1 MGRSVI
7 CAEPRIEAD
16 ILLSNSSS
24 IGEYLR
30 FAHSLAD
37 ASGEVISGH
46 FRRITEVQS
55 KGEGRGFDPVSI
67 ADRQAETV
75 LRGMIE
81 ARYPQHGIFGEEEE
95 DKASAAPLRWI
106 LDPIDGTRSFLMGLP
121 LWGTLIALYDGAT
134 PLFGIMD
141 QPFTGERYEGS
152 GAGAFLLRGGSR
164 TPLRTRRCAGIETA
178 ILGAT
183 DPAMFAADKAAAFQR
198 LAERVRMRRFGGDCY
213 LYCALAAGW
222 VDLVV
227 ENDLQHY
234 DILPLVP
241 IVEAAGGVISDWRG
255 ERLAGGGNVCASGD
269 AALHAAA
276 LEILRRS

>member
-1 MGRSVI
+1 M
-7 CAEPRIEAD
+7 
-16 ILLSNSSS
+16 SNSSS
-24 IGEYLR
+24 IREYLR

-37 ASGEVISGH
+37 ASGEVISRY
-46 FRRITEVQS
+46 FRRTPEVQS

-67 ADRQAETV
+67 ADRQAETL

-95 DKASAAPLRWI
+95 DKSSVSSLRWI

-134 PLFGIMD
+134 PLLGIMD
-141 QPFTGERYEGS
+141 QPFNSERYEGS
-152 GAGAFLLRGGSR
+152 AGGSFLLRGASR
-164 TPLRTRRCAGIETA
+164 TPLRTRTCAAIEEA

-183 DPAMFAADKAAAFQR
+183 DPAMFDAGKAAAFR
-198 LAERVRMRRFGGDCY
+198 HLAKRVRMRRFGGDCY

-241 IVEAAGGVISDWRG
+241 IIEGAGGVISDWHG
-255 ERLAGGGNVCASGD
+255 KRLQGGDSVCAAGD
-269 AALHAAA
+269 SALHAAV
-276 LEILRRS
+276 LEILHFS

>member
-1 MGRSVI
+1 M
-7 CAEPRIEAD
+7 PH
-16 ILLSNSSS
+16 SSS

-37 ASGEVISGH
+37 ASGEVAGKW
-46 FRRITEVQS
+46 FRRAPEVQS
-55 KGEGRGFDPVSI
+55 KGEGRGFDPVSV
-67 ADRQAETV
+67 ADRQAEAL

-81 ARYPQHGIFGEEEE
+81 ARYPRHGIFGEEGE
-95 DKASAAPLRWI
+95 DKSSASSLRWI

-134 PLFGIMD
+134 PLLGIMD
-141 QPFTGERYEGS
+141 QPFTRERYEGS
-152 GAGAFLLRGGSR
+152 AEGSFLLRGTG
-164 TPLRTRRCAGIETA
+164 RTRLRARKCARIEDA

-183 DPAMFAADKAAAFQR
+183 DPAMFGAEKAAVFGR
-198 LAERVRMRRFGGDCY
+198 LARRVRMRRFGGDCY

-227 ENDLQHY
+227 EDDLYHY

-241 IVEAAGGVISDWRG
+241 IVEGAGGVISNWQG
-255 ERLAGGGNVCASGD
+255 QRLDGGGAVCASGD
-269 AALHAAA
+269 IGLHAAV
-276 LEILRRS
+276 LEMLASG